1 MSSFESTCFQG
12 LAILR
17 SSSSMLR
24 DVKDDELEA
33 QMLLNQAK
41 SSTAMEASRDE
52 HELVCNEFLC
62 FHVQRCSIIAQD
74 DESTKEKWLW
84 LKKFGEKSE
93 REFWDF
99 ENSRSRI
106 GNCDEFCYD

>member
-1 MSSFESTCFQG
+1 
-12 LAILR
+12 
-17 SSSSMLR
+17 MLR
-24 DVKDDELEA
+24 DVNDDELEA

-74 DESTKEKWLW
+74 DE
-84 LKKFGEKSE
+84 
-93 REFWDF
+93 
-99 ENSRSRI
+99 
-106 GNCDEFCYD
+106 